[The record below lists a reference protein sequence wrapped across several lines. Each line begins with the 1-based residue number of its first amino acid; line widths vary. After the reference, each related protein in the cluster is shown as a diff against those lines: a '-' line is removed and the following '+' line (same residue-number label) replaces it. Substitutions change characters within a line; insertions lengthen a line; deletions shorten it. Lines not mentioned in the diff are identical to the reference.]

1 MRVRASVHGTHLS
14 KKTVLAV
21 FLAIFATGL
30 STSKV
35 QAAAAAAGPTAGNE
49 APNDKG
55 DDSLAE
61 VVVTGSLIPQ
71 AKAEDFTPITTIS
84 SEDIQARGFAD
95 IAEALQ
101 RTSYSTGSV
110 QNGQFAGF
118 TQGAKVTSFFGLDP
132 SFTKY

>member
-1 MRVRASVHGTHLS
+1 MAMCMRTSVHGIHLS
-14 KKTVLAV
+14 RKTVLTLV
-21 FLAIFATGL
+21 LAIC
-30 STSKV
+30 
-35 QAAAAAAGPTAGNE
+35 AASSLASNVHAASAAAGPSASNE

-101 RTSYSTGSV
+101 
-110 QNGQFAGF
+110 
-118 TQGAKVTSFFGLDP
+118 
-132 SFTKY
+132 